1 MIATAIYV
9 RTEKGAEEVAH
20 RSQAIPSKVRS
31 LLVLIDG
38 KLTGAQLIDKFSVFP
53 NSAEYLQQLEDG
65 GYIEAQGGAQAA
77 PAAGSPVGA
86 AAAAAGAAA
95 APEGGLVDAK
105 RLIVQTLHDVLGP
118 DADTLAVKIDAALTA
133 SELRVHAEKYRDML
147 IDMGKPKKAGVFWQA
162 FEALLPP
169 G

>member
-65 GYIEAQGGAQAA
+65 GYIEAQAGAKPAVAAATAA
-77 PAAGSPVGA
+77 PVASV
-86 AAAAAGAAA
+86 AA
-95 APEGGLVDAK
+95 APQAGLSDAK
-105 RLIVQTLHDVLGP
+105 RLIVQTLHEALGP
-118 DADTLAVKIDAALTA
+118 DADQLTVKIDTALTA
-133 SELRVHAEKYRDML
+133 GELRVHAEKYRDML

>member
-1 MIATAIYV
+1 MITTAIYV

-53 NSAEYLQQLEDG
+53 NSTEYLQQLEDG
-65 GYIEAQGGAQAA
+65 GFIEARSGVQASAVAASVA
-77 PAAGSPVGA
+77 PAAATA
-86 AAAAAGAAA
+86 AAAV
-95 APEGGLVDAK
+95 APQGGLNDAK
-105 RLIVQTLHDVLGP
+105 RLIVHTLHEALGP
-118 DADTLAVKIDAALTA
+118 DADQLTVKIDTALTA
-133 SELRVHAEKYRDML
+133 GELRVHAEKYRDML

>member
-1 MIATAIYV
+1 MIATAIYI

-65 GYIEAQGGAQAA
+65 GFIEAQGGAQASASTVAA
-77 PAAGSPVGA
+77 PSAAGGA
-86 AAAAAGAAA
+86 AAV
-95 APEGGLVDAK
+95 APQGGLNDAK
-105 RLIVQTLHDVLGP
+105 HLIVQTLHDVLGP
-118 DADTLAVKIDAALTA
+118 DADQLAVKIETALTA
-133 SELRVHAEKYRDML
+133 GELRVHAEKYRDML